1 MLDSDNGLQPEVVV
15 MAKIKRN
22 EPCPCG
28 SGSKAKRCCQAPHAY
43 VDVRVLPLELCQ
55 DVVNDLPGSTQAEM
69 QALFDQL
76 VYLPAVDASLR
87 VRLPD
92 IITPDMERAINA
104 LRDDDDTTFDEA
116 LGKVVPAVDTLE
128 RRIELAQTVI
138 ELRDQGR
145 IPAKLAAVAVLELDR
160 EESAF
165 FLSSVAESLAVL
177 AGGQPMPAGLLVA
190 TR

>member
-1 MLDSDNGLQPEVVV
+1 

>member
-1 MLDSDNGLQPEVVV
+1 MGSKEVA

-28 SGSKAKRCCQAPHAY
+28 SGTKAKRCCQAPHAY
-43 VDVRVLPLELCQ
+43 VDVRVLPLDLCQ
-55 DVVNDLPGSTQAEM
+55 NVVNDLPGSTQAEM
-69 QALFDQL
+69 RALFDQL
-76 VYLPAVDASLR
+76 VYLPAIDASLQ
-87 VRLPD
+87 VRLPG
-92 IITPDMERAINA
+92 IVTPDMDRVINA
-104 LRDDDDTTFDEA
+104 LRNDDDAEFDQA

-128 RRIELAQTVI
+128 RRIELAQAVI

-145 IPAKLAAVAVLELDR
+145 ISAKLAAVAVLELDR

-177 AGGQPMPAGLLVA
+177 AGDQPTPSGLLLA
-190 TR
+190 TN